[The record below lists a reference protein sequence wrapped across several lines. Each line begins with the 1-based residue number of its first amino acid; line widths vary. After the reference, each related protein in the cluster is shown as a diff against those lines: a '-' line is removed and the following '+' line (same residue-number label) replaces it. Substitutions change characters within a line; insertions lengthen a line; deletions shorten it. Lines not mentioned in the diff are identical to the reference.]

1 MEDRWER
8 GVAAHGFTDPAMGGG
23 LTDDAARAVDDLVG
37 VKLWENP
44 CWFSF
49 RLNYLALGFNIPVYS
64 WTEKHH
70 GLARPEFVVLYSI
83 GLKGGIAARD
93 ICSSSGFPRN
103 TISRAVQKLL
113 DKGIILREVAPD
125 DQRSFVLHLTQ
136 KGRKI
141 FDDTL
146 LPMVEREQ
154 VLLARLTQ
162 AERLML
168 SELLAKMV
176 VDSKNWPTS
185 IDPEE

>member
-1 MEDRWER
+1 MSDHREAGSATR
-8 GVAAHGFTDPAMGGG
+8 GFSDLVMGGG
-23 LTDDAARAVDDLVG
+23 TTESATGAVDELVG

-49 RLNYLALGFNIPVYS
+49 RLNYLALGFNIPVYN
-64 WTEKHH
+64 WIEKEY
-70 GLARPEFVVLYSI
+70 GLPRPEFVVVYSI
-83 GLKGGIAARD
+83 GLKSGIAARD

-125 DQRSFVLHLTQ
+125 DQRSFVLHLTD

-141 FDDTL
+141 FDETL
-146 LPMVEREQ
+146 QPMVERENTI
-154 VLLARLTQ
+154 LAKLTQ

-185 IDPEE
+185 INPEE